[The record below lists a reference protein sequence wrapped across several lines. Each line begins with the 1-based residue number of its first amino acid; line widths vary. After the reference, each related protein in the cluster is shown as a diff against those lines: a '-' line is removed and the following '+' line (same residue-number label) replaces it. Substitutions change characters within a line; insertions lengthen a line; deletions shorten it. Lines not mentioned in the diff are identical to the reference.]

1 MNYYLNKILSIKHI
15 ILALVAFVLL
25 YSTSSGARIKNI
37 ATIEG
42 VSGVQVIGYGL
53 VVGLNQTGDNQLTSY
68 TNQSVLNMLKR
79 FGLTTPN
86 KNTRMRNVAAV
97 MVTSTIPQFL
107 KTGSKVDVLVSSLG
121 DASSL
126 QGGVLLMT
134 PLSTANGEIIGNA
147 QGAISVGGYD
157 FRSLGSRIGRNFVTS
172 GRVPNGLILESAMDA
187 QFVTNQLLR
196 IVLRDPDFT
205 TSTRVAAAINGS
217 PNLANAAVPI
227 DAGTIEVKFPDGTEQ
242 MQIMQY
248 IAQIEALNVISD
260 PVARVV
266 INERTGTIVIG
277 GNVELLPAVIVHGGL
292 DIFIQRQVVIPQ
304 QAPFTIFPP
313 RPVETAIIET
323 QEEINPATPLEF
335 ANASVADIADALN
348 LLQVKP
354 RDLIAIFQALKEAGS
369 LQGELI
375 IQ

>member
-1 MNYYLNKILSIKHI
+1 MNYNLNKISSLKLIM
-15 ILALVAFVLL
+15 LALVAFVLS
-25 YSTSSGARIKNI
+25 YNPTSGARIKNI
-37 ATIEG
+37 AAIEG

-86 KNTRMRNVAAV
+86 KNIRMRNVAAV
-97 MVTSTIPQFL
+97 MITATIPQFL
-107 KTGSKVDVLVSSLG
+107 KAGSKVDVLVSSLG
-121 DASSL
+121 DATSL

-134 PLSTANGEIIGNA
+134 PMSTSKGTILGNA
-147 QGAISVGGYD
+147 QGAVSVGGYD
-157 FRSLGSRIGRNFVTS
+157 YRSLGSRIGRNFVTS
-172 GRVPNGLILESAMDA
+172 GRVPNGLILDSAVDA
-187 QFVTNQLLR
+187 KFVTNQLLR

-217 PNLANAAVPI
+217 PNLANSATPI
-227 DAGTIEVKFPDGTEQ
+227 DAGAIEVKFPDGSEQ

-248 IAQIEALNVISD
+248 IAQIEALNVIAD

-266 INERTGTIVIG
+266 INERTGTIVVG
-277 GNVELLPAVIVHGGL
+277 GNVELLPAVIAHGGL
-292 DIFIQRQVVIPQ
+292 DIFIQRQVVVAQP
-304 QAPFTIFPP
+304 APFTIFPP
-313 RPVETAIIET
+313 RPVESAIIET
-323 QEEINPATPLEF
+323 QEELNPATPLEF
-335 ANASVADIADALN
+335 TGASVADIADALN